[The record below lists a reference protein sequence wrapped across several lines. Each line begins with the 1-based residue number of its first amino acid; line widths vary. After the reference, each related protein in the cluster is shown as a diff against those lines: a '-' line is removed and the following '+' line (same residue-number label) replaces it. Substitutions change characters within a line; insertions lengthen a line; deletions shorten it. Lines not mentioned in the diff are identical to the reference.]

1 MKKRMGFVS
10 NSSSSSFLCEV
21 CGEIESGMDLCLGD
35 AGYCECADGHVFCE
49 GHKLEKVKEEKEEK
63 KVKEKKPCCCE
74 MKKCECEDEDEDED
88 EDDDYDDDDEYDE
101 YHVPIA
107 ECPVCQFK
115 TLTDVD
121 GFTYMQKMHNVT
133 VPQLLSQISSTFPSY
148 KMFSEFLRL
157 KVDEK
162 EVEKKGKKER
172 LLDKMDEAIE
182 LVRSN
187 KVKHIDVD
195 EHVSV
200 YKAGTVTRIDIKD

>member
-1 MKKRMGFVS
+1 MGFVS

-35 AGYCECADGHVFCE
+35 AGYCECADGHVFCG

-63 KVKEKKPCCCE
+63 VKEKKPC
-74 MKKCECEDEDEDED
+74 D
-88 EDDDYDDDDEYDE
+88 DE
-101 YHVPIA
+101 YHVPIS

-162 EVEKKGKKER
+162 EVEKRGKKER

-195 EHVSV
+195 EYVSV